1 MAVCCR
7 SCHAVV
13 LVTCVGCVQGMLQDG
28 WTALMMAAEN
38 GHESCVLALVSAGAA
53 LDMQHEVSVNMDSGR
68 MYVES
73 GVGCRWDRI
82 VWGQG
87 TVIG

>member
-1 MAVCCR
+1 MDVCCC

-13 LVTCVGCVQGMLQDG
+13 LVTCVGCILGMSQDG
-28 WTALMMAAEN
+28 RTALMLAAVF

-53 LDMQHEVSVNMDSGR
+53 LDMQDKQVSVNMDSGR

-73 GVGCRWDRI
+73 GVGCM
-82 VWGQG
+82 
-87 TVIG
+87 

>member
-1 MAVCCR
+1 M
-7 SCHAVV
+7 
-13 LVTCVGCVQGMLQDG
+13 LVTCVGCVLGMSQHG
-28 WTALMMAAEN
+28 WTALMRAAAFGN
-38 GHESCVLALVSAGAA
+38 KSCVLALVSAGAA
-53 LDMQHEVSVNMDSGR
+53 LDMQDKVSVNMDSGR

-73 GVGCRWDRI
+73 GVGCRWDRM